1 MMNELTTSELVWLVL
16 GQLGLL
22 LVMVGGVWIGATNH
36 ERGRPSLPALTI
48 WLIWVQCVAAAV
60 VFTHPFATEVM
71 PALPPVGHGFRLAV
85 GLGFIAYPVARRFS
99 RFGRALQMS
108 RRVESIFTYL
118 VGFIGLAAIG
128 MAGFYGVRHYR
139 AAPPS
144 QEAYIA
150 RQAQANGNLIKEGTE
165 LLSNQVDSL
174 TQLTSL
180 QAGQIVGLR
189 EEMGELSGRLTTTNA
204 LLARVSRKMDVQ
216 GVMLTRLLGKPSL
229 PVEQTGKPSKAEA
242 TLSPYRVH

>member
-1 MMNELTTSELVWLVL
+1 MMILNELTRTEIIWLAL

-22 LVMVGGVWIGATNH
+22 LTMIGGVWIGISNH
-36 ERGRPSLPALTI
+36 DDDK
-48 WLIWVQCVAAAV
+48 
-60 VFTHPFATEVM
+60 
-71 PALPPVGHGFRLAV
+71 PALPFITMWFVYAISVLAAFLFTHYFKATSPPHVPWEANAFRLV
-85 GLGFIAYPVARRFS
+85 NGMSFVAYPASRQFGLKRSMSHRLELIFS
-99 RFGRALQMS
+99 G
-108 RRVESIFTYL
+108 L
-118 VGFIGLAAIG
+118 VGIVGVVAIG
-128 MAGFYGVRHYR
+128 FAAYYGYGQYQAG
-139 AAPPS
+139 PPS

-150 RQAQANGNLIKEGTE
+150 RQAQTNGNLIKEGTA

-229 PVEQTGKPSKAEA
+229 PVEQTGKPAKAEA